1 MKIIISRIL
10 LGLLLVLTIA
20 LSGTG
25 TQPQLAATPSSATFG
40 NVATRTSNSQ
50 TITLTNGGG
59 ASATIS
65 QASVSGTGFSATGL
79 TAPMTIAAG
88 GTATFNV
95 VFAPTSAGSVSGSV
109 SLVSNAPTSPTT
121 IALSGTGVAP
131 TFLVGA
137 NPTSLNFGNVNVG
150 NSSSLSATLT
160 NNGNSNVTVSSV
172 TVTGTG
178 FSASGVTSGT
188 VLTPNQSATVNVAF
202 APPAAGSVTGSVSV
216 VSNATNS
223 PISITLTGSGQTTG
237 PPGQWISGYYSS
249 QNGVLPV
256 SSIPWS
262 KYTHVIHFAAAP
274 GLDGSGNGNGTVE
287 LHYLSQADINA
298 VIAARPAGK
307 QVLVCIKDND
317 SHLSAFAQSTS
328 PATIAT
334 FVSNI
339 ASFVN
344 ANQYDG
350 VDIDWE
356 QNINVTQYSD
366 LLTRLRTAMPTKVIT
381 IAAGNWGGLPSVAG
395 ASYSQL
401 DQINLMCYDM
411 DSPANGYS
419 WYNDALLQSG
429 NAAVMTCDWRA
440 RAFTSAGVAASK
452 IGIGI
457 PFYGRRWPGVT
468 LPLVNGSFNPST
480 VLYRDLVSDGTRW
493 QPQYQFYDSIYKSD
507 YLSILGLNE
516 FVSYDGAKTI
526 NDAVAW
532 QKSQGFGGFMTF
544 TLEYEY
550 LSNQTG
556 NSRYPLST
564 TLCQD
569 VFGTCP

>member
-1 MKIIISRIL
+1 
-10 LGLLLVLTIA
+10 V
-20 LSGTG
+20 
-25 TQPQLAATPSSATFG
+25 
-40 NVATRTSNSQ
+40 
-50 TITLTNGGG
+50 
-59 ASATIS
+59 
-65 QASVSGTGFSATGL
+65 
-79 TAPMTIAAG
+79 TA
-88 GTATFNV
+88 
-95 VFAPTSAGSVSGSV
+95 
-109 SLVSNAPTSPTT
+109 
-121 IALSGTGVAP
+121 
-131 TFLVGA
+131 
-137 NPTSLNFGNVNVG
+137 
-150 NSSSLSATLT
+150 
-160 NNGNSNVTVSSV
+160 
-172 TVTGTG
+172 TGTG
-178 FSASGVTSGT
+178 FSASGVAAGTILTS
-188 VLTPNQSATVNVAF
+188 NQSITLNVAF
-202 APPAAGSVTGSVSV
+202 APTTAGSATGSVSV
-216 VSNATNS
+216 ASNATNS
-223 PISITLTGSGQTTG
+223 PATITPSGSGQPTA
-237 PPGQWISGYYSS
+237 QWISGYYSS

-256 SSIPWS
+256 SNIPWS
-262 KYTHVIHFAAAP
+262 KYTHIIHFAAAP
-274 GLDGSGNGNGTVE
+274 GINGTVAMG
-287 LHYLSQADINA
+287 YLSQVDINA
-298 VIAARPAGK
+298 LIAARPAGK
-307 QVLVCIKDND
+307 KAVVCIADAASWTTGATSFANAT
-317 SHLSAFAQSTS
+317 SAG
-328 PATIAT
+328 
-334 FVSNI
+334 NI
-339 ASFVN
+339 AQFVANIANFVN
-344 ANQYDG
+344 ANGYDG

-366 LLTRLRTAMPTKVIT
+366 LLTRLRNAMPAKTIT

-411 DSPANGYS
+411 DSPANGFS

-429 NAAVMTCDWRA
+429 NAAVSTCDWRA

-480 VLYRDLVSDGTRW
+480 VLYRDLVTDGTRW

-507 YLSILGLNE
+507 YLSIPGLNE

-564 TLCQD
+564 SLCQD

>member
-1 MKIIISRIL
+1 MKIILSGIL
-10 LGLLLVLTIA
+10 LASLLVLAIA

-25 TQPQLAATPSSATFG
+25 
-40 NVATRTSNSQ
+40 
-50 TITLTNGGG
+50 GG
-59 ASATIS
+59 
-65 QASVSGTGFSATGL
+65 
-79 TAPMTIAAG
+79 
-88 GTATFNV
+88 
-95 VFAPTSAGSVSGSV
+95 
-109 SLVSNAPTSPTT
+109 
-121 IALSGTGVAP
+121 P
-131 TFLVGA
+131 TFLA
-137 NPTSLNFGNVNVG
+137 GNG
-150 NSSSLSATLT
+150 L
-160 NNGNSNVTVSSV
+160 
-172 TVTGTG
+172 
-178 FSASGVTSGT
+178 
-188 VLTPNQSATVNVAF
+188 Q
-202 APPAAGSVTGSVSV
+202 
-216 VSNATNS
+216 
-223 PISITLTGSGQTTG
+223 
-237 PPGQWISGYYSS
+237 GQWISGYYSS

-262 KYTHVIHFAAAP
+262 KHTHIIHFAAAP

-317 SHLSAFAQSTS
+317 SHLSAFAQSTA

-339 ASFVN
+339 VNFVN
-344 ANQYDG
+344 TNQYDG

-356 QNINVTQYSD
+356 QNINVTQYND
-366 LLTRLRTAMPTKVIT
+366 LLTRLRNAMPAKTIT
-381 IAAGNWGGLPSVAG
+381 IAAGNWGGLDSVAG

-411 DSPANGYS
+411 DSPGNGSS
-419 WYNDALLQSG
+419 WYNDALLQNG
-429 NAAVMTCDWRA
+429 NFGVMTCDWRA
-440 RAFTSAGVAASK
+440 RAFTNAGVAVRK

-468 LPLVNGSFNPST
+468 QALVSGSFNPST
-480 VLYRDLVSDGTRW
+480 VLYRDLATDGTRW

-507 YLSILGLNE
+507 YLSIPSLNE
-516 FVSYDGAKTI
+516 FDSYNGTQSI
-526 NDAVAW
+526 QDAVAW

-544 TLEYEY
+544 TVEYEY

-556 NSRYPLST
+556 DARYPLST

-569 VFGTCP
+569 VFGTCQ